1 LLATGVATGLPAS
14 WLLTKLVQSQLYG
27 VEAHDPWTIGAA
39 VVALA
44 AIAAF
49 AGFAPGRRATRIH
62 PMEALRW
69 E

>member
-1 LLATGVATGLPAS
+1 LGLPAS
-14 WLLTKLVQSQLYG
+14 WLLTKLIQSQLYG
-27 VEAHDPWTIGAA
+27 VQSHDPLTIGIA
-39 VVALA
+39 VLAIA

-49 AGFAPGRRATRIH
+49 AGFAPGRRASSIH